1 MRKFNLESMCR
12 GWFVGDFSPSVMN
25 TKMCEV
31 AVKRY
36 KKGDTEE
43 EHYHMEC
50 QEITVVLNGTVKMGG
65 NIFRD
70 GDIVVVDCGEST
82 DFKALS
88 DVTTV
93 VYKDGSV
100 KGDKFLGNL
109 DNGDLKNG

>member
-1 MRKFNLESMCR
+1 MKKFNLETMSR
-12 GWFVGDFSPSVMN
+12 GWFVGDFSPSVLH
-25 TKMCEV
+25 TKKCEV

-36 KKGDTEE
+36 KKGDTEK

-50 QEITVVLNGTVKMGG
+50 REITVILNGTVEMGG
-65 NIFRD
+65 EIFRD
-70 GDIVVVDCGEST
+70 GDILVIDCGEST

-100 KGDKFLGNL
+100 KNDKFLGRT
-109 DNGDLKNG
+109 DQGVISNG